1 MAYFQYKGKNVFYDE
16 YGESENIVLLLHGNT
31 SSSLMFSDM
40 IKLFEKDFKIVVID
54 FLGCGKSEKVE
65 KLDTDLWYDEAQQV
79 IQLLDLKKYK
89 NVNIIGTSGGAIVA
103 INVALERPDL
113 VNKVIADSF
122 EGERALDIVTNT
134 IVEDRENSKKD
145 DNTRMFYYLMN
156 GEDWEK
162 AIDSDTK
169 AMYEH
174 AKKIKKF
181 YHKDLNELS
190 VPILF
195 TGSKEDEFVSMISN
209 NFYNELFKN
218 LISKVQNGS
227 MYIFEQ
233 GGHPAMLSNADKF
246 FELAKEFLN
255 SDCQKRK

>member
-1 MAYFQYKGKNVFYDE
+1 MAYFQYKGKNIFYDE
-16 YGESENIVLLLHGNT
+16 YGKSENIVVLLHGNT
-31 SSSLMFSDM
+31 ASSLMFSD
-40 IKLFEKDFKIVVID
+40 IVNLFKNDFKILVID

-65 KLDTDLWYDEAQQV
+65 QLDTDLWYDEAQQV
-79 IQLLDLKKYK
+79 IELLELKKYK

-103 INVALERPDL
+103 INVAIERPDL

-122 EGERALDIVTNT
+122 EGERSLDIVTNT
-134 IVEDRENSKKD
+134 IIEDREKSKKD
-145 DNTRMFYYLMN
+145 KNAKMFYYLMN

-162 AIDSDTK
+162 SVDSDTR
-169 AMYEH
+169 AIYEH
-174 AKKIKKF
+174 SKTIKNF
-181 YHKDLNELS
+181 YHKDLKELS

-218 LISKVQNGS
+218 LIEKVQNGS

-233 GGHPAMLSNADKF
+233 GGHPAMLSNLESFSKISKDF
-246 FELAKEFLN
+246 ISSHFL
-255 SDCQKRK
+255 RK